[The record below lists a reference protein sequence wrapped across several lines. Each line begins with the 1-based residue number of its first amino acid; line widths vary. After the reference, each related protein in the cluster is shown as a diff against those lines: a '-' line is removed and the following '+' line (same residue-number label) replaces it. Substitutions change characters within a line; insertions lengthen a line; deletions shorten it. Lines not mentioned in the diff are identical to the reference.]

1 MPQGITLVIALSLGK
16 KVICFSGSADFISN
30 AISILPCYI
39 V

>member
-1 MPQGITLVIALSLGK
+1 MPQGITVVIALSLRK

-30 AISILPCYI
+30 TVSILPCYI